1 MNNIDTTPL
10 LHNIGAPPRT
20 VVRYS
25 GLSNVAET
33 GEGASDVRPAPS
45 YGSPVRFVLPADV
58 DTSTPTTILHSLG
71 IDPGD
76 DAHTTLES
84 LINARANE
92 LPLPA
97 GCAVIA
103 AADTHRVIWA
113 DALSALAIL
122 TKCSDSIWLRAKM
135 PAVHG
140 AFTRRDATLL
150 VPPAF
155 AQQLE
160 EKSP

>member
-1 MNNIDTTPL
+1 MNTIDTTPL

-25 GLSNVAET
+25 GLANVAQT
-33 GEGASDVRPAPS
+33 GDGAGAARPAPS

-76 DAHTTLES
+76 DAQATLES

-122 TKCSDSIWLRAKM
+122 TKCSDSIWLRAKT
-135 PAVHG
+135 PSLHG
-140 AFTRRDATLL
+140 AFSRREASLL

-155 AQQLE
+155 APQLE
-160 EKSP
+160 EDSP